1 MICPV
6 PGAICSGKAC
16 GLTALDSD
24 GWNQGPWSGLRIPW
38 LEVYI
43 DKFINLY
50 KIESNRDER
59 YSDEG

>member
-1 MICPV
+1 V
-6 PGAICSGKAC
+6 PFAQEKRVVSQLLTLMDGIKGRGQAC
-16 GLTALDSD
+16 ASRGLK
-24 GWNQGPWSGLRIPW
+24 
-38 LEVYI
+38 YI